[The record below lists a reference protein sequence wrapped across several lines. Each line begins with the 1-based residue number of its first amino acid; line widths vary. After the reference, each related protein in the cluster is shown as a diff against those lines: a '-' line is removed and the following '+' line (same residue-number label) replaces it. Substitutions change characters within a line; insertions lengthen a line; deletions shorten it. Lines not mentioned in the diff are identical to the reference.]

1 MFFGT
6 PVLCLAGLMRRHSTK
21 LLILNT
27 AALLPLLFF
36 LITYAAEGLAW
47 AEKPVF
53 ADVLRVND
61 GDSISVRLAGK
72 KEKIRL
78 IGIDAP
84 EIRQRPWGQMAK
96 KHLMALIGR
105 SSVKIETDIVKR
117 DRYGRLLAYVW
128 TADGRFVN
136 LEMLR
141 DGYAVIYTFPP
152 NVNHLDELRAAQ
164 AEAKGKKTGI
174 WGPDGLKKMPRHYRR
189 EHLRN

>member
-1 MFFGT
+1 MFFGI
-6 PVLCLAGLMRRHSTK
+6 PALYSKGLMRRHFTK
-21 LLILNT
+21 LLVLKT
-27 AALLPLLFF
+27 AALFLLFVF
-36 LITYAAEGLAW
+36 LIIYATEGRTW
-47 AEKPVF
+47 AERPVT
-53 ADVLRVND
+53 ADVIKVND
-61 GDSISVRLAGK
+61 GDSIIVRLGNK

-84 EIRQRPWGQMAK
+84 EIRQRPWGLMAK
-96 KHLMALIGR
+96 KHLMALVGR
-105 SSVKIETDIVKR
+105 SYVKIETDIVKR

-152 NVNHLDELRAAQ
+152 NVSHLDELRAAQ
-164 AEAKGKKTGI
+164 TEAKNKKTGI
-174 WGPDGLKKMPRHYRR
+174 WGSDGLKKMPRHYRR